1 MPGTEGDCIHRLA
14 WVRSPTGCIRGDSM
28 NKLTFIAAIAVA
40 AAGSAWADDITID
53 HSVFVSTKTRAEVKA
68 ELVQARA
75 DGSLAL
81 LTADFI
87 PARPYASELTRQEVM
102 ADVRAHRDGLA
113 LAITGEDSGAF
124 YMARAMQPAAAPVWM
139 AKLSRVMR

>member
-1 MPGTEGDCIHRLA
+1 
-14 WVRSPTGCIRGDSM
+14 M

-87 PARPYASELTRQEVM
+87 PARRYASELTRQEVM
-102 ADVRAHRDGLA
+102 AEVRAHRDHLA
-113 LAITGEDSGAF
+113 MAVTGEDSGAF
-124 YMARAMQPAAAPVWM
+124 YMAQMTKPAAAPTWL
-139 AKLSRVMR
+139 AKLSHPAR